1 MRLEI
6 IGETPQYIVVN
17 KPAGI
22 NVELWE
28 GFESIEKWV
37 MAHVQAQKLKSIPF
51 VGVVHRLDRA
61 VSGVLVL
68 AKKKSALKHLN
79 WQFRERMI
87 DKRYQAIVKERPMK
101 DEAMLSNFLYAN
113 KKMRQ
118 AEVFDTPQKE
128 ALDAR
133 LKYKIVKETEQGFL
147 LDIQL
152 FTGRFH
158 QIRAQLAHIGCP
170 IVGDEKYGSNT
181 FFEKDAIALHAYQ
194 LSFSDP
200 ISLEKVT
207 FLAPKFPM
215 DIKPLQ

>member
-1 MRLEI
+1 MKLEI

-37 MAHVQAQKLKSIPF
+37 MEHVVAQKLKSEPF

-68 AKKKSALKHLN
+68 AKKKSSLKHLN

-87 DKRYQAIVKERPMK
+87 DKRYQAILEKRPDK
-101 DEAMLSNFLYAN
+101 DEALLSNFLYTN
-113 KKMRQ
+113 KKMRR
-118 AEVFDTPQKE
+118 AEVFDVPQKE

-133 LKYKIVKETEQGFL
+133 LKYKFVKAVEQGFL
-147 LDIQL
+147 VDIQL
-152 FTGRFH
+152 LTGRFH

-170 IVGDEKYGSNT
+170 IVGDEKYGSSL

-200 ISLEKVT
+200 ISLEKVV
-207 FLAPKFPM
+207 FAAPKF
-215 DIKPLQ
+215 L